1 MRTFVAAIGLILVE
15 FAMANPFDVL
25 FEGGTVVD
33 GTGAPPSRADVG
45 IRDGRIVAIG
55 DLDPADAIEVVDIES
70 LVLAPGF
77 IDVHSHADAALRDP
91 VHAGI
96 VGFLHQGVTTAVF
109 GVDGAM
115 HPGTMRDYVVLA
127 EDGGVGLNFM
137 AYAGHNGI
145 RRDVMGYARRSPTPD
160 ELARMADMVEEA
172 MENGAVGL
180 SSGLMYQPGSFA
192 ETDELVALAKVVKA
206 YGGRYDSHVRDPAN
220 ELLASHQEALD
231 IAEAAG
237 IAAHPTHVKAVGGKN
252 FGKGQALVE
261 LYQKRI
267 DAGLDV
273 TIDVY
278 PYDGAATSRLVGLLR
293 PADDP
298 IGLPLYDRIQAL
310 QSGRAPST
318 EIPQLIEDL
327 VMYWR
332 TIEPG
337 TDVYRE
343 AKLKTEDPPD
353 GAYSWVET
361 VGYQSMRVVVS
372 HDEAKVGEMLRDL
385 ALVHE
390 VTPFELVR
398 RMVVEEGGHAMVTLG
413 AIQELEVQLLLKQ
426 PWTMVASD
434 GAEVDPQHPR
444 GRGTFPRV
452 LGRYVREWGVMTLE
466 DAVFKMTGLP
476 ADYLKLGDRGVV
488 RVDAVADLTV
498 FDPERVIDRATWE
511 EPERYSEGI
520 VHVLIGGRF
529 ALRDGE
535 VEAARHGRFI
545 PFQGNGGSSPG
556 CDVRPGR
563 GG

>member
-1 MRTFVAAIGLILVE
+1 MRLFVAAIGLILVE
-15 FAMANPFDVL
+15 FAMADPFDVL

-33 GTGAPPSRADVG
+33 GTGAPPFRADVG
-45 IRDGRIVAIG
+45 IRDGRIVAVG
-55 DLDPADAIEVVDIES
+55 DLDSADAIEVVDIES

-77 IDVHSHADAALRDP
+77 IDVHSHADGALRDP
-91 VHAGI
+91 AHAGI
-96 VGFLHQGVTTAVF
+96 DGFLRQGVTTAVF
-109 GVDGAM
+109 GVDGSM

-127 EDGGVGLNFM
+127 EDGGIGLNFM

-145 RRDVMGYARRSPTPD
+145 RSDVMGYARRVPTPD
-160 ELARMADMVEEA
+160 ELASMAELVEEA

-192 ETDELVALAKVVKA
+192 ETEELVALARVVKA

-220 ELLASHQEALD
+220 ALLASHKEALD

-252 FGKGQALVE
+252 FGKGEALVE
-261 LYQKRI
+261 LYQERI

-273 TIDVY
+273 TIDIY
-278 PYDGAATSRLVGLLR
+278 PYDGAATSRLVALLR

-298 IGLPLYDRIQAL
+298 VGLPLYDRIRAL
-310 QSGRAPST
+310 QSGRAPTSA
-318 EIPQLIEDL
+318 IPQLIEDL
-327 VMYWR
+327 VAYWR
-332 TIEPG
+332 AVEPG
-337 TDVYRE
+337 TDAYRE
-343 AKLKTEDPPD
+343 AKLNTEAPPD
-353 GAYSWVET
+353 GAYSWIET

-372 HDEAKVGEMLRDL
+372 HDAAKVGEMLPDL
-385 ALVHE
+385 ALSHE
-390 VTPFELVR
+390 VMPFEFIR

-413 AIQELEVQLLLKQ
+413 AIREHEVQLLLKQ

-434 GAEVDPQHPR
+434 GVEVDPEHPR

-452 LGRYVREWGVMTLE
+452 LGRYVREWGVLSLE
-466 DAVFKMTGLP
+466 EAVFKMTGLP
-476 ADYLKLGDRGVV
+476 ADYLNLADRGVV
-488 RVDAVADLTV
+488 RIDTVADLTV

-511 EPERYSEGI
+511 EPGRYSEGI

-535 VEAARHGRFI
+535 VEATRHGRFI
-545 PFQGNGGSSPG
+545 PFQGRGTDSPDR
-556 CDVRPGR
+556 DVRPGP